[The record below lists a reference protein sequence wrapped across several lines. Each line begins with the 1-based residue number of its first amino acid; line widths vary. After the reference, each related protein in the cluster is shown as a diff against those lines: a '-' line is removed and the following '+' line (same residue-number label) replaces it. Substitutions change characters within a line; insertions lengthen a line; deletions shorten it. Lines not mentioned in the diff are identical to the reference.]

1 MELGTK
7 ITYRAERAA
16 PEIPKRRRLRLQ
28 RSKVMWNSAHSDPG
42 QVSGGIGFWPGAV
55 GLPLDG
61 SGGLAG
67 GPFSL
72 SATQCLLHREC
83 S

>member
-1 MELGTK
+1 MELGIK

-16 PEIPKRRRLRLQ
+16 PEIPKRRQLRLQ

-42 QVSGGIGFWPGAV
+42 EVSGGIGFWPGAV